1 MLSDGRCI
9 IRRPFPHSPRAGAR
23 AVRRTSPASQGR
35 RRNET
40 QAARRCAVPPRTGA
54 LKGRREQRRWSGRPG
69 EQGHALSSVPMGGSG
84 LHGSLEMGG
93 ERSQVLWAQHGRA
106 EGRGLRPVPVGRA
119 EQGGAAHSDHH
130 PWKAALAKRRTA
142 GHAGEAG
149 GPVLSVQI
157 SRGAQLGHH
166 SSPRSLGHGE
176 LERRRSLWS
185 SRAPRGPRAAGA
197 TPLRTQAS
205 ASDHSPRSTPSVTES

>member
-1 MLSDGRCI
+1 M
-9 IRRPFPHSPRAGAR
+9 
-23 AVRRTSPASQGR
+23 
-35 RRNET
+35 
-40 QAARRCAVPPRTGA
+40 PPRTGA

-119 EQGGAAHSDHH
+119 EQGGAAHSDRH

-176 LERRRSLWS
+176 LVSDSLRPHESHHARPPCPSPTPGVHPDSRPS
-185 SRAPRGPRAAGA
+185 S
-197 TPLRTQAS
+197 
-205 ASDHSPRSTPSVTES
+205 H